1 MAIVAAM
8 SPRMRIAAVVG
19 ALALAAA
26 VAVVGIATLGGTDGS
41 AGTRQP
47 RTGHPPLSL
56 DLGVR
61 TDAEAQAL
69 RQAATLYGKKRYAAA
84 ERIFAR
90 HRSVEARI
98 GEAFAAWPDGSL
110 ADVERL
116 GSANPGSG
124 VVQLNLGLARFWA
137 ARGDAAAAWRRA
149 VERDPDTPYAV
160 TAGTLLHPDFARG
173 LPIFVPAEPFPPGI
187 AALSPPQQLRTLR
200 ARAGRSATDALRY
213 GVALQRLG
221 RPVSAERVYAR
232 AARKAPD
239 DAEAQTA
246 AAVGRFSKDDPSRAF
261 SRLGPLTRRFPKQ
274 PTVRFHLG
282 LLLLWSGQVEEARR
296 QLRLARAADPSSPM
310 AREAQRLLTGIA
322 HVGTK

>member
-1 MAIVAAM
+1 MRIVAL
-8 SPRMRIAAVVG
+8 VG
-19 ALALAAA
+19 ALALVAAT
-26 VAVVGIATLGGTDGS
+26 AVVGIAVLGGDDGN
-41 AGTRQP
+41 ARTLQP
-47 RTGHPPLSL
+47 RSGHPPLSL

-69 RQAATLYGKKRYAAA
+69 RRAATLYGQKQYAAA
-84 ERIFAR
+84 GRIFAR

-98 GEAFAAWPDGSL
+98 GEAFSRWPDGSL
-110 ADVERL
+110 ADLERL
-116 GSANPGSG
+116 GGAYPGKG

-137 ARGDAAAAWRRA
+137 ARGDAAAAWRRV
-149 VERDPDTPYAV
+149 VERDPDTPYAI

-173 LPIFVPAEPFPPGI
+173 VPIFVPAEPFPPEVSR
-187 AALSPPQQLRTLR
+187 LSPPKQLTTLR
-200 ARAGRSATDALRY
+200 VRARRSTADALRY

-221 RPVSAERVYAR
+221 HAVSAERIYAR
-232 AARKAPD
+232 AARQAPN

-261 SRLGPLTRRFPKQ
+261 SRLGPLTRRFPRQ

-282 LLLLWSGQVEEARR
+282 LLLLWSGQVDEARR

>member
-1 MAIVAAM
+1 
-8 SPRMRIAAVVG
+8 MRIVVLVA
-19 ALALAAA
+19 ALALVAAA
-26 VAVVGIATLGGTDGS
+26 GVVGIAVLGDDGS
-41 AGTRQP
+41 ARTLQP
-47 RTGHPPLSL
+47 RSGHPPLSL

-69 RQAATLYGKKRYAAA
+69 RRAATLYAGKQYAAA

-90 HRSVEARI
+90 HRSVEARV
-98 GEAFAAWPDGSL
+98 GEAFSAWPDGSL
-110 ADVERL
+110 ADLERL
-116 GSANPGSG
+116 GSAYPGKG

-149 VERDPDTPYAV
+149 AERDPDTPYAI

-173 LPIFVPAEPFPPGI
+173 VPIFVPAEPFPPAI
-187 AALSPPQQLRTLR
+187 ARLSPPQQLATLQ
-200 ARAGRSATDALRY
+200 ARAGRSTADALRY

-221 RPVSAERVYAR
+221 HQVSAERVYAA
-232 AARKAPD
+232 AARKAPN
-239 DAEAQTA
+239 DAEARTA
-246 AAVGRFSKDDPSRAF
+246 AAVGRFTKDDPSRAF

-282 LLLLWSGQVEEARR
+282 LLLLWSGQVDEARR

-310 AREAQRLLTGIA
+310 AREARRLLTGIA

>member
-1 MAIVAAM
+1 
-8 SPRMRIAAVVG
+8 MRIVVLVG
-19 ALALAAA
+19 ALALVAAAA
-26 VAVVGIATLGGTDGS
+26 VVGTAVLGDDDGNARTL
-41 AGTRQP
+41 RP
-47 RTGHPPLSL
+47 RPGHPPLSI

-61 TDAEAQAL
+61 TDAEAGAL
-69 RQAATLYGKKRYAAA
+69 RQAATLYAKQRYAEAG
-84 ERIFAR
+84 RIFAR
-90 HRSVEARI
+90 HRSVEARV
-98 GEAFAAWPDGSL
+98 GAALSDWPDGSL
-110 ADVERL
+110 ADLERL
-116 GSANPGSG
+116 GSAYPGKG

-137 ARGDAAAAWRRA
+137 ARGDAVAAWKRA
-149 VERDPDTPYAV
+149 VERDPDSPYAI

-173 LPIFVPAEPFPPGI
+173 VPIFVPAEPFPP
-187 AALSPPQQLRTLR
+187 AVARLSPPEQLSTLR
-200 ARAGRSATDALRY
+200 ARAGRSTAAALRY

-221 RPVSAERVYAR
+221 HAVSAERVYAN
-232 AARKAPD
+232 AAREAPA

-261 SRLGPLTRRFPKQ
+261 SRLGPLTRRFPRQ

>member
-1 MAIVAAM
+1 
-8 SPRMRIAAVVG
+8 MRIVSVVG

-26 VAVVGIATLGGTDGS
+26 VAVVGIAALGGNDGK

-47 RTGHPPLSL
+47 RAGHPPLSL

-61 TDAEAQAL
+61 NDPEAVDL
-69 RQAATLYGKKRYAAA
+69 RRAATLYGKKQYTAAG
-84 ERIFAR
+84 RLFAR
-90 HRSVEARI
+90 HTSVEAKV
-98 GEAFAAWPDGSL
+98 GEAFARWPGSL
-110 ADVERL
+110 ADIERL
-116 GSANPGSG
+116 GSQNPGSG

-137 ARGDAAAAWRRA
+137 ARGDPADAWKRA

-160 TAGTLLHPDFARG
+160 TASTLLHPDFARG
-173 LPIFVPAEPFPPGI
+173 LPIFVPAEPFPPAI
-187 AALSPPQQLRTLR
+187 ARLSPPKQLSTLR
-200 ARAGRSATDALRY
+200 ALAGRSTADALRY

-232 AARKAPD
+232 AAAAAPQN
-239 DAEAQTA
+239 AEAQTA

-261 SRLGPLTRRFPKQ
+261 SRLGPLTSRFPRQ

-282 LLLLWSGQVEEARR
+282 LLLLWSGQVDEARR
-296 QLRLARAADPSSPM
+296 QLRLAKAADPSSPM

>member
-1 MAIVAAM
+1 
-8 SPRMRIAAVVG
+8 MRIVVLVA
-19 ALALAAA
+19 ALALVAAA
-26 VAVVGIATLGGTDGS
+26 GVVGIAVLGDDGS
-41 AGTRQP
+41 ARTLQP
-47 RTGHPPLSL
+47 RSGHPPLSL

-69 RQAATLYGKKRYAAA
+69 RRAATLYAGKQYAAA

-90 HRSVEARI
+90 RRSVEARV
-98 GEAFAAWPDGSL
+98 GEAFSAWPDGSL
-110 ADVERL
+110 ADLERL
-116 GSANPGSG
+116 GSAYPGKG

-149 VERDPDTPYAV
+149 AERDPDTPYAI

-173 LPIFVPAEPFPPGI
+173 VPIFVPAEPFPPAI
-187 AALSPPQQLRTLR
+187 ARLSPPQQLATLQ
-200 ARAGRSATDALRY
+200 ARAGRSTADALRY

-221 RPVSAERVYAR
+221 HQVSAERVYAA
-232 AARKAPD
+232 AARKAPN
-239 DAEAQTA
+239 DAEARTA
-246 AAVGRFSKDDPSRAF
+246 AAVGRFTKDDPSRAF

-282 LLLLWSGQVEEARR
+282 LLLLWSGQVDEARR

-310 AREAQRLLTGIA
+310 AREARRLLTGIA

>member
-1 MAIVAAM
+1 ML
-8 SPRMRIAAVVG
+8 VG
-19 ALALAAA
+19 ALALVAAA
-26 VAVVGIATLGGTDGS
+26 GVVGIAVLGDGDGNARTL
-41 AGTRQP
+41 QP
-47 RTGHPPLSL
+47 RSGHPPLSL

-61 TDAEAQAL
+61 TDAEATAL
-69 RQAATLYGKKRYAAA
+69 RRAGTLYGRKQYAAA
-84 ERIFAR
+84 GSIFAA

-98 GEAFAAWPDGSL
+98 GAAFSAWPDGSL
-110 ADVERL
+110 ADLERL
-116 GSANPGSG
+116 GRAYPSKG

-160 TAGTLLHPDFARG
+160 TAATLLHPDFARG
-173 LPIFVPAEPFPPGI
+173 LPIFVPAEPFPPEI
-187 AALSPPQQLRTLR
+187 ARLSPPKQLSTLK
-200 ARAGRSATDALRY
+200 ARAGRSPADALRY

-221 RPVSAERVYAR
+221 QPVSAERVYAR
-232 AARKAPD
+232 AAREAPG

-261 SRLGPLTRRFPKQ
+261 SRLGPLTRRFPRQ

>member
-1 MAIVAAM
+1 
-8 SPRMRIAAVVG
+8 MRIVVLVA
-19 ALALAAA
+19 ALALVAAA
-26 VAVVGIATLGGTDGS
+26 GVVGIAVLGDDGS
-41 AGTRQP
+41 ARTLQP
-47 RTGHPPLSL
+47 RSGHPPLSL

-69 RQAATLYGKKRYAAA
+69 RRAATLYAGKQYAAA

-90 HRSVEARI
+90 HRSVEARV
-98 GEAFAAWPDGSL
+98 GEAFSAWPDGSL
-110 ADVERL
+110 ADLERL
-116 GSANPGSG
+116 GSAYPGKG

-149 VERDPDTPYAV
+149 AERDPDTPYAI

-173 LPIFVPAEPFPPGI
+173 VPIFVPSEPFPPAI
-187 AALSPPQQLRTLR
+187 ARLSPPQQLATLR
-200 ARAGRSATDALRY
+200 ARAGRSTADALRY

-221 RPVSAERVYAR
+221 HQVSAERVYAA
-232 AARKAPD
+232 AARKAPN
-239 DAEAQTA
+239 DAEARTA
-246 AAVGRFSKDDPSRAF
+246 AAVGRFTKDDPSRAF

-282 LLLLWSGQVEEARR
+282 LLLLWSGQVDEARR

-310 AREAQRLLTGIA
+310 AREARRLLTGIA